1 MQGDIKITP
10 RLSKRARR
18 LGFKTQEE
26 YIVFSA
32 LKKKRLNVQH
42 NVRMAGTEIDLF
54 IPPKIIIEIGYRDE
68 YLMEKWDDF
77 TEKGYEFIYFSNVE
91 VNDLDLL
98 KRRVD
103 TITRL
108 VEETYVNC
116 HRWNV
121 MGFSRPH
128 QKKDSICYNETTDDG
143 LKGVLACLELA
154 LREGAIEVNVTRMTD
169 LKEKAQADVSYI
181 TSEPISRACTN
192 PSSSRARDV
201 RDLC

>member
-1 MQGDIKITP
+1 MQGDREITP

-32 LKKKRLNVQH
+32 LKKKRLNVKH
-42 NVRMAGTEIDLF
+42 NVRMAGTEIDLY
-54 IPPKIIIEIGYRDE
+54 IPPKILIEIGYRDE
-68 YLMEKWDDF
+68 YLIEKWDAF

-91 VNDLDLL
+91 VNDPDLL

-108 VEETYVNC
+108 VEETYLDS

-121 MGFSRPH
+121 IGFSRPH

-143 LKGVLACLELA
+143 LKGVLACLEMA
-154 LREGAIEVNVTRMTD
+154 LREGAIEVNVTRMKALD
-169 LKEKAQADVSYI
+169 EKAQADVSYI
-181 TSEPISRACTN
+181 TSEPISRAH
-192 PSSSRARDV
+192 PPQ
-201 RDLC
+201 